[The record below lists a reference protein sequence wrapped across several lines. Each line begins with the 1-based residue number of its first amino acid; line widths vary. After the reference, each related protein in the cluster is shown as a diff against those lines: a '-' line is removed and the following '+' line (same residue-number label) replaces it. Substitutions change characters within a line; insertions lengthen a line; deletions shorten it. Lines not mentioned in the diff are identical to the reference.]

1 VQRIDRQPAYVLHER
16 PYRETSVL
24 LELLTRDHGRIGL
37 VARGVRAA
45 KPRFPRGTLKPL
57 QALEVSWQGR
67 GELGNLT
74 GADPVGPPVPLVGEA
89 TFCALYLN
97 ELLTRLLARH
107 DPHPGVFARYAGVL
121 FELAGAA
128 REAQSW
134 VLRRFERDLLDEIGY
149 GLALDGTADG
159 GPLDPAA
166 RYSIDPERGAV
177 EWSRR
182 PVPPAVGGA
191 ALLALGAGSTPDLAG
206 LRELRHAM
214 RALLRHHLGGR
225 ELTAWSLRLPVV
237 DPDA

>member
-1 VQRIDRQPAYVLHER
+1 VQRIERQPAYVLHER

-74 GADPVGPPVPLVGEA
+74 GADPVGTPVPLVGDA
-89 TFCALYLN
+89 SFCALYLN
-97 ELLTRLLARH
+97 ELLTRMLARH

-128 REAQSW
+128 REAHAW
-134 VLRRFERDLLDEIGY
+134 ILRRFERDLLDEIGY
-149 GLALDGTADG
+149 GLALDAAADG
-159 GPLDPAA
+159 HPLDPDA
-166 RYSIDPERGAV
+166 RYSLDPERGAV
-177 EWSRR
+177 AWAQR
-182 PVPPAVGGA
+182 PVPPQIGGA
-191 ALLALGAGSTPDLAG
+191 ALRALAAGSAPDAAA
-206 LRELRHAM
+206 LRELRVAM

-225 ELTAWSLRLPVV
+225 ELTAWSLRLPAV
-237 DPDA
+237 DPEN